1 MDDLNEEIDM
11 MLEYSIEEGFLGGI
25 RLSADSLKGTAKAK
39 TPSGYDAEELLS
51 KMPWYAKMG
60 AVGKILRYTK
70 KSDKLAIAKRAEEE
84 VKAAKGREEEEAK
97 KPSGLYDAKGK
108 PLTKGDIA
116 STSNP
121 ELIASVFT
129 DPEQS
134 DRDTPFSGED
144 DDDYDLSWLDD
155 AEEDFGY
162 DFDLTADDDEGE
174 DTPSTPSPSSTAKR
188 TSGLT
193 PLGKA
198 RDAAAAVGNLLR
210 RKNDAATDD
219 DDDTSWFP
227 ATDDDINENRK
238 PADDLVEIVID
249 FEELKKQEL
258 NESFLA
264 MFGGW
269 VEQILGSIFTGRS
282 LPLAVKGS
290 SRDVKSFAKALGGEK
305 DYIEAARK
313 YGLDHPTTYK
323 NKAKLNNAI
332 KGFEKDTGLKWPFK

>member
-11 MLEYSIEEGFLGGI
+11 MLEYSIEEGFLGGV
-25 RLSADSLKGTAKAK
+25 RLSADSLKGTSKAK

-70 KSDKLAIAKRAEEE
+70 KSDKLAIAKKAEEE

-116 STSNP
+116 STSNS
-121 ELIASVFT
+121 ELIASIFT
-129 DPEQS
+129 DPEQW
-134 DRDTPFSGED
+134 DRDNPSSGGGD
-144 DDDYDLSWLDD
+144 DDDLSATAATPPEP
-155 AEEDFGY
+155 AE
-162 DFDLTADDDEGE
+162 
-174 DTPSTPSPSSTAKR
+174 PSPTARSPRSSTAKR
-188 TSGLT
+188 TSGYT
-193 PLGKA
+193 PLGRA
-198 RDAAAAVGNLLR
+198 TVAPVRAVGNLFR
-210 RKNDAATDD
+210 RNKDAVPDD

-227 ATDDDINENRK
+227 TTDENVNENRK

-305 DYIEAARK
+305 DYIEAARQ

-332 KGFEKDTGLKWPFK
+332 KGFEKDTGLKWPFKQGGSLNV